1 MAPLGAPAPN
11 GTTAGSGGLRRLSR
25 SNASGGHR
33 AGLQRLEQ
41 EVAAAEEQDAAG
53 HPAAAPQ
60 TQTAAAAARA
70 TDPVAKLAAE
80 RWFAALAA
88 GDARALAA
96 MATLPFKTSSKEVS
110 KRDALSSMLADL
122 VQETTGGSGHAGR
135 AVQIFTAAGL
145 RAALGKLPPNLED
158 GSGGQ
163 LYGVASTDP
172 HDALILVLGQR
183 GGLWRPIGLVRR

>member
-1 MAPLGAPAPN
+1 M
-11 GTTAGSGGLRRLSR
+11 
-25 SNASGGHR
+25 
-33 AGLQRLEQ
+33 QRLEE
-41 EVAAAEEQDAAG
+41 EVAAAEEQDGAG
-53 HPAAAPQ
+53 HPAAAQSPPP
-60 TQTAAAAARA
+60 APARA
-70 TDPVAKLAAE
+70 TDPVAKAAAE

-88 GDARALAA
+88 GDARALAD
-96 MATLPFKTSSKEVS
+96 MATLPFKTSGKEVL
-110 KRDALSSMLADL
+110 KRAALSAMLADL
-122 VQETTGGSGHAGR
+122 VEETTGGHAGR
-135 AVQIFTAAGL
+135 TVQIFTAAGL